1 MPSHPYRRELP
12 HVFPPGVPIFV
23 TWRLF
28 GSLPVRRIRS
38 ATNPKISA
46 GQCFRDV
53 DWAHDRTVS
62 GALWLRDARV
72 ARMVCEEIE
81 SGASYRGQYV
91 LHEFVVMPNHVH
103 MLVFPSAEMAEVMH
117 HIKLRTAQQANRIL
131 RRVGQ
136 SFWQS
141 ESFDHWCRS
150 VQEMVK
156 VRQYIV
162 MNPVK
167 AGLAR
172 RPQDWPWC
180 SFSRKLARRRGELP
194 VALPKGASASH
205 KATESISMPHKA
217 P

>member
-12 HVFPPGVPIFV
+12 HVSPPGVPIFV

-28 GSLPVRRIRS
+28 GSLPVRRIRG
-38 ATNPKISA
+38 ATNPQISS
-46 GQCFRDV
+46 GQSFRDV
-53 DWAHDRTVS
+53 DRAHDRTVS
-62 GALWLRDARV
+62 GSLWLRDARV
-72 ARMVCEEIE
+72 ARMVCDEIE
-81 SGASYRGQYV
+81 SGASYRAHYV

-103 MLVFPSAEMAEVMH
+103 MLVFPSAEMAAVMH
-117 HIKLRTAQQANRIL
+117 HIKLRTAQKANRIL
-131 RRVGQ
+131 GRVGQ

-150 VQEMVK
+150 VQEMAK

-167 AGLAR
+167 ACLVR

-180 SFSRKLARRRGELP
+180 SYSRNLARKRGELP
-194 VALPKGASASH
+194 DGLLKRASAAGR
-205 KATESISMPHKA
+205 ATENISMPHKA

>member
-1 MPSHPYRRELP
+1 MPSHPYRRDLP
-12 HVFPPGVPIFV
+12 HIFPRGVPIFV

-28 GSLPVRRIRS
+28 GSLPVRRLRS
-38 ATNPKISA
+38 ARKPALTPGEK
-46 GQCFRDV
+46 FRV
-53 DWAHDRTVS
+53 MDRLQDRARS
-62 GALWLRDARV
+62 GPLWLRDSRV

-81 SGASYRGQYV
+81 AGAGYLAQYV

-117 HIKLRTAQQANRIL
+117 HIKLRTAQKVNHIL
-131 RRVGQ
+131 GRTGQ

-150 VQEMVK
+150 VQEMAK

-167 AGLAR
+167 AGLVG

-180 SFSRKLARRRGELP
+180 SYSRNLARKRGKLP
-194 VALPKGASASH
+194 AGGRGVGEAMEKL
-205 KATESISMPHKA
+205 TENISMPHKA